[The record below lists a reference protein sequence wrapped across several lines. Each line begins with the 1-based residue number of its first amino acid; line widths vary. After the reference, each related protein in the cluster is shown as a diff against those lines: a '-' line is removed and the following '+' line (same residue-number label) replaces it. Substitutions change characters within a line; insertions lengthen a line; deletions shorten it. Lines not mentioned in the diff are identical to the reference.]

1 MLPAKL
7 STVHPLLPPTCG
19 VQDMLQVARIPALVT
34 LVDQSS
40 ILPLVFWRVLF
51 PGVKVVLRLVTLVST
66 LELVTMLLTSTPTS
80 GLACKYGDDDVVKV
94 ESRNMGGRKLVAWKV
109 A

>member
-7 STVHPLLPPTCG
+7 SMVHLPSPPTCG
-19 VQDMLQVARIPALVT
+19 VQDMLQVVRIPALAT

-40 ILPLVFWRVLF
+40 MLPLVFWRVLS

-66 LELVTMLLTSTPTS
+66 PELVTMLLTSTPTS
-80 GLACKYGDDDVVKV
+80 GLVCKYGEDDIV
-94 ESRNMGGRKLVAWKV
+94 EG
-109 A
+109 